1 MPNINGNVTNPTG
14 KGGFGDNPENINRSG
29 RWKSENSQRYC
40 LNMFLNMTEEE
51 LDEWKKNNPRGKRTV
66 AQTLALKRV
75 EVARDELADYKEVI
89 DRTEGKAPQTINVES
104 GLFTQ
109 QGLEVEVIDDQ
120 NKTEQETNPSIEPP
134 E

>member
-1 MPNINGNVTNPTG
+1 MSEKIDYNRNPTG
-14 KGGFGDNPENINRSG
+14 RGGFSDNPQNRSDG
-29 RWKSENSQRYC
+29 RWKPENSQSYC
-40 LNMFLNMTEEE
+40 LNMFLKMTKAE
-51 LDEWKKNNPRGKRTV
+51 LYEWMDNNPPNDRTM
-66 AQTLALKRV
+66 AQILALSRV
-75 EVARDELADYKEVI
+75 LKAKKELADYKEVI